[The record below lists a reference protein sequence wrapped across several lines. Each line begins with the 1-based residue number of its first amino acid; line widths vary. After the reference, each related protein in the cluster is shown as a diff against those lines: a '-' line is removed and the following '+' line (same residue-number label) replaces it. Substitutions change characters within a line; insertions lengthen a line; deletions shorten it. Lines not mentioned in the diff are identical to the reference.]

1 MTPTGPTFVD
11 THGSRFSLL
20 SLRQQWQLALMLF
33 SLHGLLVWGIGSELQ
48 TAWTL
53 FHYGCFL
60 LWQPVL
66 HGREPLTL
74 RTALILL
81 GGGILMTMFMSWW
94 LMAFWLCLLFS
105 LLGGRIFSLAKTSS
119 RPGFLLAA
127 TYLLAMLML
136 HVVPRLLARTID
148 MDTLMVLVEY
158 GLLLLPVGVLL
169 TKAENSDT
177 QQALAMD
184 FFYTLMLL
192 MVTIT
197 LVLGCFAI
205 ATTTQAR
212 YTEVLLKMIFALAAG
227 LLALSW
233 FWNPRAGFSGIGL
246 ILSRYL
252 LSVGLPFEQWIQNI
266 AELAQQQRTPG
277 SFLSHAIAEIAQL
290 PWVEGATW
298 RIDQN
303 EHHLGK
309 SSKHPH
315 ELQFHDVA
323 LILYSRSPLTP
334 ALTIHVKLLT
344 RIVAEFYEAKRREE
358 TMTQNAYMQAV
369 YETGARLTHDIK
381 NLLQS
386 IGTLCSAA
394 EHTEANDQERLL
406 ALMRKQLPLLNER
419 MARTLTKLQ
428 SPAKESRRN
437 LPILQWWENFQA
449 HYPQLDIV
457 FETAISANP
466 EVDSDVL
473 DSVTDNLIQNAL
485 AKRSSQP
492 GLTIHVS
499 LTGENGYTV
508 AVRDT
513 GSAMPAAIAEN
524 LFKKQL
530 SSGKGLGIGL
540 YQAAKQ
546 ANASGL
552 TLALKENR
560 EGAVWFTLGPQQTA

>member
-1 MTPTGPTFVD
+1 
-11 THGSRFSLL
+11 
-20 SLRQQWQLALMLF
+20 
-33 SLHGLLVWGIGSELQ
+33 
-48 TAWTL
+48 
-53 FHYGCFL
+53 
-60 LWQPVL
+60 
-66 HGREPLTL
+66 
-74 RTALILL
+74 
-81 GGGILMTMFMSWW
+81 MTMFMSWW

-105 LLGGRIFSLAKTSS
+105 LLGGRIFSFTKTAS
-119 RPGFLLAA
+119 RPGFLMAA
-127 TYLLAMLML
+127 TYLLAMLTM
-136 HVVPRLLARTID
+136 HVVPQLLARNID
-148 MDTLMVLVEY
+148 TDALIALVEY
-158 GLLLLPVGVLL
+158 GLLLLPIGVLF
-169 TKAENSDT
+169 TKAENGDAH
-177 QQALAMD
+177 QVLAMD

-192 MVTIT
+192 MITIT

-205 ATTTQAR
+205 AMTTQAR

-266 AELAQQQRTPG
+266 AELAQQQRTPAN
-277 SFLSHAIAEIAQL
+277 FLAHSVAEIAKL
-290 PWVEGATW
+290 PWVQGAKW
-298 RIDQN
+298 QLGQA
-303 EHHLGK
+303 EQQLGK
-309 SSKHPH
+309 PSVHFH
-315 ELQFHDVA
+315 ELQFHDVE
-323 LILYSRSPLTP
+323 LTLYSRWPLTP

-358 TMTQNAYMQAV
+358 SMTQNAYMQAV

-381 NLLQS
+381 NLVQS
-386 IGTLCSAA
+386 MGALCSAA
-394 EHTEANDQERLL
+394 EHTAASDQERLL
-406 ALMRKQLPLLNER
+406 ALIRKQLPLLNER
-419 MARTLTKLQ
+419 MAKTLTKLQ
-428 SPAKESRRN
+428 SPANETRST

-449 HYPQLDIV
+449 HYPHLGII
-457 FETAISANP
+457 FEATISANP
-466 EVDSDVL
+466 AVDGDVL

-492 GLTIHVS
+492 ELTIYVS
-499 LTGENGYTV
+499 LSGDNHYTV

-513 GSAMPAAIAEN
+513 GSAMPSAIADK
-524 LFKKQL
+524 LFKKQV

-560 EGAVWFTLGPQQTA
+560 EGSVWFTLGPQQTA

>member
-1 MTPTGPTFVD
+1 MTPTSPTSIAM
-11 THGSRFSLL
+11 HASRFAMAS
-20 SLRQQWQLALMLF
+20 RQQWQLALMLF

-48 TAWTL
+48 TAWAL

-81 GGGILMTMFMSWW
+81 GGGIVMTIFMSWW

-105 LLGGRIFSLAKTSS
+105 LLGGRIFSLAKTSA

-127 TYLLAMLML
+127 TYLLAMLTM
-136 HVVPRLLARTID
+136 HVVPRLLARNID
-148 MDTLMVLVEY
+148 TDALMVLVEY
-158 GLLLLPVGVLL
+158 GLLLLPIGVLF
-169 TKAENSDT
+169 TKAEHGDA

-192 MVTIT
+192 MITIT

-252 LSVGLPFEQWIQNI
+252 LSVGLPFEQWIQSI
-266 AELAQQQRTPG
+266 AELAQQQRTPA
-277 SFLSHAIAEIAQL
+277 SFLSHAIADIAQL

-298 RIDQN
+298 RLGESEQQ
-303 EHHLGK
+303 LGK
-309 SSKHPH
+309 PSMHLH
-315 ELQFHDVA
+315 ELQFHDVN
-323 LILYSRSPLTP
+323 LTLYSRWPLTP

-381 NLLQS
+381 NLVQS
-386 IGTLCSAA
+386 MGALCTAA
-394 EHTEANDQERLL
+394 EHTAASDQERLL
-406 ALMRKQLPLLNER
+406 ALIRKQLPLLNER
-419 MARTLTKLQ
+419 MAKTLTKLQ
-428 SPAKESRRN
+428 SPASETRN
-437 LPILQWWENFQA
+437 TLPILQWWESFQA
-449 HYPQLDIV
+449 HYPQLGII
-457 FETAISANP
+457 FETTISANP
-466 EVDSDVL
+466 EVDGDVL

-492 GLTIHVS
+492 DLAIYVS
-499 LTGENGYTV
+499 LSGDHHYTV

-513 GSAMPAAIAEN
+513 GSAMPATIAEN
-524 LFKKQL
+524 LFKKQV

>member
-1 MTPTGPTFVD
+1 MTPSSPTSVD
-11 THGSRFSLL
+11 IHRSLFARA
-20 SLRQQWQLALMLF
+20 SLQQWQLALMLF

-48 TAWTL
+48 TAWAL

-60 LWQPVL
+60 LWQPLL
-66 HGREPLTL
+66 HGREPLTF

-81 GGGILMTMFMSWW
+81 AGGILMTMFMSWW
-94 LMAFWLCLLFS
+94 LMAFWLCLLFA

-127 TYLLAMLML
+127 TYLLAMLTL
-136 HVVPRLLARTID
+136 HVVPRLLSRNL
-148 MDTLMVLVEY
+148 DTDVLMVLVEH
-158 GLLLLPVGVLL
+158 GLLALPAAVLL
-169 TKAENSDT
+169 TKAERSDA

-252 LSVGLPFEQWIQNI
+252 LSVGLPFEQWIQSI
-266 AELAQQQRTPG
+266 AELAQQQRTPA

-298 RIDQN
+298 RVGEN
-303 EHHLGK
+303 EQQTGKPSPHL
-309 SSKHPH
+309 H
-315 ELQFHDVA
+315 ELQFHDVT
-323 LILYSRSPLTP
+323 LILYSRWPLTP
-334 ALTIHVKLLT
+334 ALTIHIKLLT

-386 IGTLCSAA
+386 MGALCSAA
-394 EHTEANDQERLL
+394 EHTEAGDQERLL
-406 ALMRKQLPLLNER
+406 VLIRKQLPLLNER
-419 MARTLTKLQ
+419 MGRTLTKLQ
-428 SPAKESRRN
+428 SPASETGRK
-437 LPILQWWENFQA
+437 LPILQWWEHFQA
-449 HYPQLDIV
+449 HYPQLGIK
-457 FETAISANP
+457 FQATISDNP
-466 EVDSDVL
+466 EVDGDVL

-492 GLTIHVS
+492 ELMIHVR
-499 LTGENGYTV
+499 LDGENRYTV
-508 AVRDT
+508 AVGDT
-513 GSAMPAAIAEN
+513 GSAMPSAIAES
-524 LFKKQL
+524 LFKKQV

-540 YQAAKQ
+540 YQAARQ

-552 TLALKENR
+552 ALALRENR
-560 EGAVWFTLGPQQTA
+560 EGAVWFTLSPHPGD

>member
-1 MTPTGPTFVD
+1 MTPTSPTSIAMQA
-11 THGSRFSLL
+11 SRFAMAS
-20 SLRQQWQLALMLF
+20 RQQWQLALMLF

-48 TAWTL
+48 TAWAL

-81 GGGILMTMFMSWW
+81 AGGVAMTMFMGWW

-105 LLGGRIFSLAKTSS
+105 LLGGRIFSLAKTSA

-127 TYLLAMLML
+127 TYLLAMLTM
-136 HVVPRLLARTID
+136 HVVPRLLARNID
-148 MDTLMVLVEY
+148 TDALMVLVEY
-158 GLLLLPVGVLL
+158 GLLLLPVGVLF
-169 TKAENSDT
+169 TKAEHGDAR
-177 QQALAMD
+177 QALAMD

-192 MVTIT
+192 MITIT

-252 LSVGLPFEQWIQNI
+252 LSVGLPFEQWIQSI
-266 AELAQQQRTPG
+266 AELAQQQRTPA
-277 SFLSHAIAEIAQL
+277 SFLSHAIADIAQL

-298 RIDQN
+298 RLGQT
-303 EHHLGK
+303 EQQLGK
-309 SSKHPH
+309 PSMHLH
-315 ELQFHDVA
+315 ELQFHDVN
-323 LILYSRSPLTP
+323 LTLYSRWPLTP

-358 TMTQNAYMQAV
+358 IMTQNAYMQAV

-381 NLLQS
+381 NLVQS
-386 IGTLCSAA
+386 MGALCSAA
-394 EHTEANDQERLL
+394 EHTAASDQERLL
-406 ALMRKQLPLLNER
+406 ALIRKQLPLLNER
-419 MARTLTKLQ
+419 MAKTLTKLQ
-428 SPAKESRRN
+428 SPASETRN
-437 LPILQWWENFQA
+437 TLPILQWWESFQA
-449 HYPQLDIV
+449 HYPQLGII
-457 FETAISANP
+457 FETTISANP
-466 EVDSDVL
+466 EVDGDVL

-485 AKRSSQP
+485 VKRSSQP
-492 GLTIHVS
+492 GLAIYVS
-499 LTGENGYTV
+499 LSGDHHYTV

-513 GSAMPAAIAEN
+513 GSAMPATIAEN
-524 LFKKQL
+524 LFKKQV